1 MPSKSKQQQ
10 KFMGIVRSIQK
21 GEAPAGKFSKTAQK
35 AAKSMKKGSVRKYA
49 KTKHD
54 DLPKKVKEE
63 RDYKDEYKKFQSSTK
78 SKKYR
83 AELNKY
89 NRKKGT
95 YGNGDGKDA
104 SHKGGK
110 IVGFESQS
118 KNRGRAEKSRLKKEG
133 TLNENPA
140 VIATAAR
147 MAIQNA
153 QGKKVSV
160 NTARQSK
167 YASKD
172 PSTHKKAKSIFQR
185 IKDKFTKKK
194 DDKPKKKSTPTTAAD
209 FRRSRKENVN
219 EAMSESQRFKVYN
232 SLKKGDI
239 VSIKYDSS
247 IQKGSKYIPYV
258 VTKGKTKLMK
268 GKIERIILKSPK
280 NPRFKAY
287 LYNRD
292 GDVSLALGD
301 MAASIVDMKK
311 GKVKE
316 SVDERK
322 YNHKKTGDDY
332 LGGFN
337 SSKGD
342 TEMFADKKGKYY
354 LWVKPKGKKAKYI
367 DLPKRIKNRSDADN
381 FHDKIKKSMGES
393 VNERIPAGEQKLV
406 YQFKKLSTSQMD
418 ELDAMFARAGINGV
432 PDFNKKTW
440 STYANRDAMKLKKN
454 KTLQKFIKLKGGQQ
468 IKEGFGGELKGS
480 EKKKFEND
488 RKKNGEQ
495 LGYTLTGESDVKE
508 TLRRVVKEEVSNIIS
523 ERMDKRQ
530 AGETLKQLGGNKF
543 IAMTGAKNFAV
554 GPKGMGFKIGRN
566 SKSINYVRIDLKS
579 NDLYDME
586 FIRLRKSQ
594 IKVVKR
600 VTGVYNDQLQ
610 KMFTKYTGMYTSL

>member
-1 MPSKSKQQQ
+1 MPFKSEKQR
-10 KFMGIVRSIQK
+10 KWMHANEPK
-21 GEAPAGKFSKTAQK
+21 M
-35 AAKSMKKGSVRKYA
+35 AKKWE
-49 KTKHD
+49 
-54 DLPKKVKEE
+54 KEE
-63 RDYKDEYKKFQSSTK
+63 S
-78 SKKYR
+78 
-83 AELNKY
+83 
-89 NRKKGT
+89 
-95 YGNGDGKDA
+95 
-104 SHKGGK
+104 
-110 IVGFESQS
+110 
-118 KNRGRAEKSRLKKEG
+118 
-133 TLNENPA
+133 
-140 VIATAAR
+140 
-147 MAIQNA
+147 
-153 QGKKVSV
+153 
-160 NTARQSK
+160 
-167 YASKD
+167 
-172 PSTHKKAKSIFQR
+172 
-185 IKDKFTKKK
+185 
-194 DDKPKKKSTPTTAAD
+194 
-209 FRRSRKENVN
+209 VN

-247 IQKGSKYIPYV
+247 IQKGTKYIPYV

-393 VNERIPAGEQKLV
+393 VDERLKKGQKIIALNPKDKTLKGKVGVIYSVGIGKSTSYVVQVGKGKKARFAIMTDKEIKLKESVDERIPAGEQKLV

-440 STYANRDAMKLKKN
+440 STYANRDTMKLKKN